1 MPAGGAAL
9 ARGCTMISALL
20 RVTIPG
26 FVLGAAGMVLANRR
40 VAPEVA
46 RQRWLKI
53 GVFFAIVHGV
63 LGFALLGTTALR
75 WLFLGLVGGC
85 LVEFA
90 RAWRRVPPPR
100 PARAWV
106 VAVALTSA
114 AAAGTLRSHAG
125 VLLWCFLVVA
135 CADGFAQ
142 VCGQIFG
149 RHALAPG
156 LSPAKTIEG
165 ALGGMAAAAVGSV
178 ALRAGAALSV
188 VTALAWGV
196 AVFAAG
202 LCGDLAASWLKR
214 RAGIKDYSN
223 VLPGQGGLLDRFDSL
238 IGALALLAAFA

>member
-1 MPAGGAAL
+1 
-9 ARGCTMISALL
+9 MIRALL
-20 RVTIPG
+20 GVTLPG
-26 FVLGAAGMVLANRR
+26 FLLGAAGMALANRR
-40 VAPEVA
+40 VTPQVA

-63 LGFALLGTTALR
+63 LGFAALGTTALR
-75 WLFLGLVGGC
+75 WLFLALIGGC

-90 RAWRRVPPPR
+90 RAWQRMPPPR
-100 PARAWV
+100 PARAW
-106 VAVALTSA
+106 AVAGALAVA
-114 AAAGTLRSHAG
+114 AVAGTLRNDAP

-142 VCGQIFG
+142 VCGQLFG
-149 RHALAPG
+149 RRALAPR

-178 ALRAGAALSV
+178 ALRADPALSV
-188 VTALAWGV
+188 AVALAWGI
-196 AVFAAG
+196 AIFGAG

-223 VLPGQGGLLDRFDSL
+223 VLTGQGGLLDRFDSL
-238 IGALALLAAFA
+238 IGALTLLAAFA

>member
-1 MPAGGAAL
+1 
-9 ARGCTMISALL
+9 MIRALL
-20 RVTIPG
+20 WVTIPG
-26 FVLGAAGMVLANRR
+26 FVLGAAGMALANRR

-53 GVFFAIVHGV
+53 GVFFVIVHAV
-63 LGFALLGTTALR
+63 LGFAALGTTALR
-75 WLFLGLVGGC
+75 GLFLALIGGC

-100 PARAWV
+100 PARAWA
-106 VAVALTSA
+106 VAVALALA
-114 AAAGTLRSHAG
+114 AATGTLRNEAA

-142 VCGQIFG
+142 VCGQLFG
-149 RHALAPG
+149 RHALAPR

-165 ALGGMAAAAVGSV
+165 ALGGMAAAAAGSV
-178 ALRAGAALSV
+178 ALRAGAALSLAA
-188 VTALAWGV
+188 ALSWGV

-238 IGALALLAAFA
+238 IGALTLLAVFGSART

>member
-1 MPAGGAAL
+1 
-9 ARGCTMISALL
+9 MIRALL
-20 RVTIPG
+20 AVTIPG
-26 FVLGAAGMVLANRR
+26 FLLGAAGMALANRR
-40 VAPEVA
+40 VAPQVA

-53 GVFFAIVHGV
+53 GVFFAIVHAV
-63 LGFALLGTTALR
+63 LGFAVLGTMPLR
-75 WLFLGLVGGC
+75 WLFLALIGSC

-100 PARAWV
+100 PARAWA
-106 VAVALTSA
+106 VAVALALA
-114 AAAGTLRSHAG
+114 AAAGTLRNNAG

-142 VCGQIFG
+142 VCGQLFG
-149 RHALAPG
+149 HHALAPR

-178 ALRAGAALSV
+178 ALRSEAALSV
-188 VTALAWGV
+188 AAALAWGL
-196 AVFAAG
+196 AVFAAA

-238 IGALALLAAFA
+238 IGALALVAAFA

>member
-1 MPAGGAAL
+1 
-9 ARGCTMISALL
+9 MIRTLL
-20 RVTIPG
+20 SVTIPG
-26 FVLGAAGMVLANRR
+26 FLLGAAGMALANRR
-40 VAPEVA
+40 VSPEVG

-53 GVFFAIVHGV
+53 GVFFVIVHGV
-63 LGFALLGTTALR
+63 LGFAILGTTALR
-75 WLFLGLVGGC
+75 WLFLGLIGSC

-90 RAWRRVPPPR
+90 RAWGRLPKPR
-100 PARAWV
+100 PARAW
-106 VAVALTSA
+106 AVAATLALGAT
-114 AAAGTLRSHAG
+114 AGTLRNDAG

-142 VCGQIFG
+142 VCGQLLG
-149 RHALAPG
+149 RHALAPR

-165 ALGGMAAAAVGSV
+165 ALGGMVAAALGSV
-178 ALRAGAALSV
+178 ALRSQAALSV
-188 VTALAWGV
+188 AAALVWGI

-238 IGALALLAAFA
+238 IGALTLLVVFA